1 MKILIGADLVPT
13 STNMELFAQAKS
25 ETLLGGPLKELLH
38 SADYRI
44 FNLETPLADR
54 ETPIAKCGPCL
65 RAETQTVSGLKS
77 FGVDFFTLANNHILD
92 QGAEGLLSTVQTL
105 ETAGIAY
112 AGVGNTPEEAARAH
126 LVTVEG
132 KTLGVYCCA
141 EHEFTIVSDDAPGA
155 NPYDPLES
163 FDHVRSLR
171 PQCDYLIVLYHGG
184 KEYCRYPSPGVR
196 KMCRK
201 FVDCGA
207 DLVLCQHT
215 HCIGCEEDYAG
226 KKIVYGQ
233 GNFLFDHSERE
244 EWQTSLLVQ
253 CHITDDGAA
262 VSYHPLRKTGNTTS
276 LAEPEDA
283 RQILEAFCVR
293 SQELQCEEIWKSRYA
308 EFAQKSRQQLLLRVN
323 GQLHRSLGFR
333 VLSRLFGKK
342 FMDRYLAK
350 CYDKNALLVLRN
362 TVESESWRELLL
374 ESIHTMHRSPK
385 G

>member
-1 MKILIGADLVPT
+1 MKVLIGADVVPT
-13 STNMELFAQAKS
+13 KRNKELFAKANT
-25 ETLLGGPLKELLH
+25 EVLLGAPLKELLD

-54 ETPIAKCGPCL
+54 ETPIAKCGPSF
-65 RAETQTVSGLKS
+65 RAETQTVAGLKS

-92 QGAEGLLSTVQTL
+92 HGVEGLQSTLQTL
-105 ETAGIAY
+105 DRAGIAY

-132 KTLGVYCCA
+132 KTLGIYCCA
-141 EHEFTIVSDDAPGA
+141 EHEFTIVGDNTPGA

-171 PQCDYLIVLYHGG
+171 EQCDYLIVLYHGG
-184 KEYCRYPSPGVR
+184 KEFCRYPSPGVR
-196 KMCRK
+196 KLCRK

-207 DLVLCQHT
+207 DIVLCQHT

-233 GNFLFDHSERE
+233 GDFLFDHTRKEQ
-244 EWQTSLLVQ
+244 WQNGLLVA
-253 CHITDDGAA
+253 CDITDDG
-262 VSYHPLRKTGNTTS
+262 VTVTYYPLRRFGGKTR
-276 LAEPEDA
+276 LAEPDDGA
-283 RQILEAFCVR
+283 QILEAFRAR
-293 SQELQCEEIWKSRYA
+293 SRELQCEETWKRRYA

-323 GQLHRSLGFR
+323 GQLNRSFIFR
-333 VLSRLFGKK
+333 VLARLCGKN

-374 ESIHTMHRSPK
+374 EAINSGK
-385 G
+385 

>member
-1 MKILIGADLVPT
+1 MKVLIGADVVPT
-13 STNMELFAQAKS
+13 KRNKELFAEANTEALS
-25 ETLLGGPLKELLH
+25 GAPLKELLD
-38 SADYRI
+38 SAAYRI

-65 RAETQTVSGLKS
+65 RAEIQTAAGLKS
-77 FGVDFFTLANNHILD
+77 FGIDFLTLANNHIMD
-92 QGAEGLLSTVQTL
+92 HGIEGLQSTLQTL

-141 EHEFTIVSDDAPGA
+141 EHEFTIVSANTPGA

-171 PQCDYLIVLYHGG
+171 TQCDYLIVLYHGG

-196 KMCRK
+196 KLCRK

-253 CHITDDGAA
+253 CDITDDGAA

-283 RQILEAFCVR
+283 AQILEAFRVR
-293 SQELQCEEIWKSRYA
+293 SQELQCEETWKRRYA

-323 GQLHRSLGFR
+323 GQLNRSLMFR
-333 VLSRLFGKK
+333 ALARLGGKN
-342 FMDRYLAK
+342 FTDRYLAK

-374 ESIHTMHRSPK
+374 EAIDSGK
-385 G
+385 